1 MTTEKDESFFD
12 SVVTKTVDGF
22 VVSSS
27 SYRSVNFEMS
37 FWCLQFFQKT
47 NLKIQ
52 LFALVYWGRNFSF
65 NFWKNWKNQN
75 VLSKLS
81 DLYRGG
87 KIIFPSKP
95 SLLAVQPKEESTLP
109 KKNKEQKSKKFVV
122 PSWFTKLTQRYVE
135 RQKRTAKGF
144 VM

>member
-1 MTTEKDESFFD
+1 MKTEKDESFFD

-27 SYRSVNFEMS
+27 S
-37 FWCLQFFQKT
+37 
-47 NLKIQ
+47 
-52 LFALVYWGRNFSF
+52 
-65 NFWKNWKNQN
+65 
-75 VLSKLS
+75 
-81 DLYRGG
+81 YRGG

-109 KKNKEQKSKKFVV
+109 KKNKNQKSKSFVV

-135 RQKRTAKGF
+135 RQKRTTKDSGGLSVF
-144 VM
+144 WVDKMGVSTNDTSTGKYIYPNYESRHDLLQKVCK